1 MNQVKFRTEFVKGV
15 PNRINWFPGH
25 MRRAM
30 RLLEGELKKVD
41 VFIEVRDARIPKT
54 SRNPELI
61 ALLPEKMKRLVVYNK
76 IDLAFERKAV
86 ELIKDIHL
94 NEKDSRGKEVPYM
107 HLSTKKNVNMQKLLS
122 FI

>member
-1 MNQVKFRTEFVKGV
+1 
-15 PNRINWFPGH
+15 

-94 NEKDSRGKEVPYM
+94 NEKDARGKEVPYM